1 MQNMSI
7 VVDVVGKIFKTFA
20 RSKKFYPG
28 SDFKLTLAL
37 TLSLTLGLGLGL
49 FPGKTIGVVNLKPNG
64 NYAYGRTIAG
74 KIR

>member
-7 VVDVVGKIFKTFA
+7 VVDVLAKIFKTFA

-37 TLSLTLGLGLGL
+37 TLTLGLGLGL
-49 FPGKTIGVVNLKPNG
+49 FPGKTIGVVNLKPNA

>member
-1 MQNMSI
+1 MQKISI
-7 VVDVVGKIFKTFA
+7 VVDVQGKEFKSSVQEKIVILEA
-20 RSKKFYPG
+20 P
-28 SDFKLTLAL
+28 KLTLTL

-49 FPGKTIGVVNLKPNG
+49 FPGKTIGVVNLKPNA